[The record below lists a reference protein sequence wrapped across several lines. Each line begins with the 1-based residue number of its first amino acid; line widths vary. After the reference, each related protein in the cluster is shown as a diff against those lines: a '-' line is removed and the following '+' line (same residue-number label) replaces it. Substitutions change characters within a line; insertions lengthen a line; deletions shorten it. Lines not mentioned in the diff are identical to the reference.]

1 MKAIVIREQG
11 GPEVMKIEEVPMPEP
26 KAGMV
31 RVKIEAIGLNFIDI
45 YQRSGQYKIPL
56 PATIGQ
62 EAAGVVDAVGEGVT
76 EFKAGDTVAYSFASG
91 AYAEYA
97 LAPAEK
103 LVHVPAGVSSA
114 LAAALMLQGMT
125 AHYLVTDTFA
135 IKPGHTVLIH
145 AAAGGTGQLMVQ
157 MAKLRGARVLATCS
171 DHKAHIAR
179 EAGADE
185 VLSYANFDAAAKQLT
200 GGKGVDC
207 VYDSVGKDTFDRSL
221 NCLRPRGMLALFG
234 QASGAVPPFDPQILN
249 AKGSLFFTRP
259 SMGHYTQTR
268 AEILGRTD
276 EIFGWVA
283 SGKLKARI
291 DREFKLADA
300 PSAHTALN
308 SRETTGKVLLI
319 P

>member
-1 MKAIVIREQG
+1 MKAIVIRESG
-11 GPEVMKIEEVPMPEP
+11 GPEVMKIEDVPMPEV

-31 RVKIEAIGLNFIDI
+31 RVKVEAAGLNFIDI
-45 YQRSGQYKIPL
+45 YQRSGQYKIAMPV
-56 PATIGQ
+56 TIGQ
-62 EAAGVVDAVGEGVT
+62 EAAGVVEAVGEGVT
-76 EFKAGDTVAYSFASG
+76 EFKAGDKAAYSFSLG

-97 LAPAEK
+97 VVPAEK
-103 LVHVPAGVSSA
+103 LVRVPAGVTSNA
-114 LAAALMLQGMT
+114 AAALMLQGMT
-125 AHYLVTDTFA
+125 AHYLATDTFS
-135 IKPGHTVLIH
+135 IRPGHTVLIH
-145 AAAGGTGQLMVQ
+145 AAAGGTGQLLVQ

-171 DHKAHIAR
+171 DYKAHIAR

-185 VLSYANFDAAAKQLT
+185 VLSYANFDEAAKQLT
-200 GGKGVDC
+200 SGKGVDC

-259 SMGHYTQTR
+259 SLGHYIQTR
-268 AEILGRTD
+268 AELLSRTD
-276 EIFGWVA
+276 EIFNWLA
-283 SGKLKARI
+283 SGKLNAKI

-300 PSAHTALN
+300 PSAHVALN